1 MYALSQLPAHTKC
14 IGFAL
19 NTNKCQAEA
28 GEWNLLLGLAHHL
41 TSTGLLDPPCML
53 PKLPRGSGRGGGG
66 QKPPNNNSDYSSNIK
81 LLGAVAKQIT
91 TFLAPARRQR
101 EMKEKIQRSFLA
113 DSGGGSFSGVG
124 GNRQQQQAAVRAANG
139 SRELLAFPDNNN
151 NNHNNQNNRNNYSID
166 DDARGGEGKTAAAAA
181 AAAATLRWHS
191 VERDLCESCW
201 ALRIGASA
209 AGGSRCQRCG
219 QTHRRG
225 FSQDLPKR
233 GGRVEEGVGPVPW
246 QQFGQ
251 VRSSCLHACGKIVYS
266 VESLARF
273 GYPCT
278 RQEKSWS

>member
-166 DDARGGEGKTAAAAA
+166 DDARGGEGKTAAAASRA
-181 AAAATLRWHS
+181 SRTDTEGHAYGTRGLLT
-191 VERDLCESCW
+191 ERLGLLAE
-201 ALRIGASA
+201 
-209 AGGSRCQRCG
+209 CG
-219 QTHRRG
+219 EPLTEHVG
-225 FSQDLPKR
+225 LLTER
-233 GGRVEEGVGPVPW
+233 GGLRTDIEAMLTEHVGLRTDSEAMLTERRWPPTETAGAYGTRV
-246 QQFGQ
+246 
-251 VRSSCLHACGKIVYS
+251 A
-266 VESLARF
+266 
-273 GYPCT
+273 T
-278 RQEKSWS
+278 